1 MITKEAFVAA
11 LRTIKGPESRWQ
23 WKEKELGAT
32 PEPELDLH
40 QAEYLSSQLA
50 LLRAAVPDPH
60 NYVERWLFEA
70 LDPIPQKDDT
80 AVTVPGDDPGALY
93 DLLMREASELPE
105 EELPLRDLPMT
116 TNLPHKAISAVDFT
130 NYIDAVIS
138 YAAAHDVIIHIV
150 EDGKED
156 KLLIGIELFQRL
168 CAAEEV
174 VQKKTVKKAI
184 MEFSIDHEVET
195 VIRELIAPTHF
206 TMEQMIAMFVCWCA
220 HYPDEAM
227 CWLKKTAKDQGVVL
241 TGNKGEETPQI

>member
-11 LRTIKGPESRWQ
+11 LQTIKDLQSLSNNWEQ
-23 WKEKELGAT
+23 KEPDITLNQELHPA
-32 PEPELDLH
+32 D
-40 QAEYLSSQLA
+40 YLSSQLA
-50 LLRAAVPDPH
+50 LLRASIPDPH
-60 NYVERWLFEA
+60 NHIGKWLSKTPE
-70 LDPIPQKDDT
+70 PTPQADN
-80 AVTVPGDDPGALY
+80 VTVTILPEAPGALY
-93 DLLMREASELPE
+93 DFLIKEASQLPE
-105 EELPLRDLPMT
+105 KELPLLDLPVKDIY
-116 TNLPHKAISAVDFT
+116 PHKAISAVDFT

-138 YAAAHDVIIHIV
+138 YAAAHEVIIHIV

-168 CAAEEV
+168 CAAEEAI
-174 VQKKTVKKAI
+174 QKKTVKKAI